1 LIQSSY
7 PAEQLLGACFQIEPS
22 ALAKTGELRHTR
34 YFLNLAERCA

>member
-7 PAEQLLGACFQIEPS
+7 PVEQLLGAYFQIEPS

-34 YFLNLAERCA
+34 YSLNLVERRA